1 MRRLAWLLLLF
12 AILFMFQRTV
22 HGSPC
27 VLFVDIQGV
36 IHPVTVSILD
46 RAFDQARRE
55 SCAAIVLRL
64 NTPGGFADAAR
75 ACAERMLRAPA
86 PVVVW
91 VAPGGARAASAG
103 FFLLEAADA
112 AAMAPGTSTGAA
124 HPVIL
129 GGPQPDEVMRKKLE
143 SDAAA
148 WMRTLASRRERNVA
162 LAEKAVVESRSFT
175 DQEALAGPLIDA
187 IVADENEMLAWLGQ
201 AGARRLVYEPTVA
214 QQVQSALSDPNL
226 ALVCLVLG
234 LLGLYLEFTTPG
246 VILPG
251 VLGGILTLLGLASLA
266 VMPVTWAGAGLLLL
280 AVALFVLEA
289 KVVSHGILGAGGA
302 VAMVLGALLL
312 IDSPIPELRI
322 RLSTALGLS
331 LPFAAI
337 TTLLVTLVVKARVRP
352 HETGVETMVGQTA
365 VVLTPL
371 DPSGYVFVRGERWH
385 ARAPGLVPPDAK
397 VRVVAVQGLELRV
410 EPISSLPGG

>member
-1 MRRLAWLLLLF
+1 MRRVAWLLLLF
-12 AILFMFQRTV
+12 AILFVFQRTA

-27 VLFVDIQGV
+27 VLFVNIEGV

-46 RAFDQARRE
+46 QAFEQARRE
-55 SCAAIVLRL
+55 SCTAIVLRI
-64 NTPGGFADAAR
+64 NTPGGMADAAR
-75 ACAERMLRAPA
+75 ACVERMLRAPA
-86 PVVVW
+86 PVTVW
-91 VAPGGARAASAG
+91 VAPSGARAASAG
-103 FFLLEAADA
+103 FFLLEAADT

-129 GGPQPDEVMRKKLE
+129 GGAQPDEVMRKKLE

-148 WMRTLASRRERNVA
+148 WMRTLATRRKRNVE

-175 DQEALAGPLIDA
+175 DKEALAGPLIDA
-187 IVADENEMLAWLGQ
+187 IVADEDELLARLGQ
-201 AGARRLVYEPTVA
+201 TGARRLTYEPTVA
-214 QQVQSALSDPNL
+214 QRVQASLSDPNL

-251 VLGGILTLLGLASLA
+251 VLGGILTLLGLSSLA
-266 VMPVTWAGAGLLLL
+266 VMPVTWAGIGLLLL
-280 AVALFVLEA
+280 AVALFALEA
-289 KVVSHGILGAGGA
+289 KVVSHGILGVGGA

-352 HETGVETMVGQTA
+352 HETGVEAMVGRTA
-365 VVLTPL
+365 VALTPL
-371 DPSGYVFVRGERWH
+371 DPAGYVFVRGERWH
-385 ARAPGLVPPDAK
+385 ARAPGLVLADAK

-410 EPISSLPGG
+410 EPISPLPGG

>member
-1 MRRLAWLLLLF
+1 MRRLFWLLLLF
-12 AILFMFQRTV
+12 TILFMFQRTA
-22 HGSPC
+22 HGTPC
-27 VLFVDIQGV
+27 VLFVDIDGV
-36 IHPVTVSILD
+36 IHPVTVSILE

-55 SCAAIVLRL
+55 SCGAIILRI
-64 NTPGGFADAAR
+64 NTPGGIAESAR
-75 ACAERMLRAPA
+75 ACVERMLRAPA
-86 PVVVW
+86 PVVAW
-91 VAPGGARAASAG
+91 VAPSGARAASAG

-148 WMRTLASRRERNVA
+148 WMRTLATRRERNVA

-175 DQEALAGPLIDA
+175 DQEALDAPLIDA
-187 IVADENEMLAWLGQ
+187 IVADENEMVAWLGQ
-201 AGARRLVYEPTVA
+201 TGARRLVYEPTVA
-214 QQVQSALSDPNL
+214 QKVQGALSDPNL

-266 VMPVTWAGAGLLLL
+266 VMPVTWAGIGLLLL
-280 AVALFVLEA
+280 AISLFVLEA
-289 KVVSHGILGAGGA
+289 KVVSHGVLGAGGA

-337 TTLLVTLVVKARVRP
+337 TTFLVTLVVRARARA
-352 HETGVETMVGQTA
+352 HETGVEAMVGHTA

-371 DPSGYVFVRGERWH
+371 DPSGYVFVHGERWR
-385 ARAPGLVPPDAK
+385 ARSPSPVPSDAQ
-397 VRVVAVQGLELRV
+397 VRVVAVQGLELLV
-410 EPISSLPGG
+410 EPISPLPGG

>member
-1 MRRLAWLLLLF
+1 MRRLVWLLLLF
-12 AILFMFQRTV
+12 AVLLMFQRTAE
-22 HGSPC
+22 GSPC
-27 VLFVDIQGV
+27 VLFVDIEGV
-36 IHPVTVSILD
+36 IHPVTISILD

-55 SCAAIVLRL
+55 SCTAIVLRI
-64 NTPGGFADAAR
+64 NSPGGFAEAAR
-75 ACAERMLRAPA
+75 ACVERMLRAPA

-91 VAPGGARAASAG
+91 VAPSGARAASAG

-148 WMRTLASRRERNVA
+148 WMRTLAARRERNIA

-187 IVADENEMLAWLGQ
+187 IVADENELLAWLGQ
-201 AGARRLVYEPTVA
+201 GGARRLVYEPTVA

-280 AVALFVLEA
+280 AVALFALEA

-385 ARAPGLVPPDAK
+385 ARAPGLVPSDAK

-410 EPISSLPGG
+410 EPIPPLPGG